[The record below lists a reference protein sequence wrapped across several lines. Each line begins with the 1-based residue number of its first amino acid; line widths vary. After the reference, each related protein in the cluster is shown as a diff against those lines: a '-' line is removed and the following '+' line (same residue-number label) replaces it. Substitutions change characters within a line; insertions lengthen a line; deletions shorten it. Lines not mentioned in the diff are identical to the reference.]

1 MAGGREAGSVL
12 NLWVS
17 HSRHRHLSPR
27 RTDQYPEQ
35 IKEGRS
41 CAKMLRWRKPRSLPA
56 IQVTMPT
63 YEESIR
69 ANPATH
75 FDGSR
80 PPVPIESGLRF
91 RRLARQLEVEAE
103 NRLRTVAFRG

>member
-69 ANPATH
+69 ANPAT
-75 FDGSR
+75 DSNAIR
-80 PPVPIESGLRF
+80 PPISTEVGHLF
-91 RRLARQLEVEAE
+91 RSNPACVSA
-103 NRLRTVAFRG
+103 V